1 LEGRVLKYAIIGAG
15 AIGSALARQFTL
27 AGLDVAVAT
36 SKGPTAVTPLRESLG
51 PHVIPTE
58 VRDALTANV
67 VALAVPFESVRGLVE
82 QVPDWNRRI
91 IVDATNAIDY
101 RDFSPADLG
110 GRESSDIV
118 AEWAQNARVVKAFGS
133 TWARVLARDPVTGD
147 GGHRVTFISGNDPTA
162 NAEVASLATQFGFE
176 PIDLGRNDAGGRLQS
191 FGGPLTG
198 HSFISQP
205 IPGDSPPDMDLAE
218 PGGSTGI
225 S

>member
-1 LEGRVLKYAIIGAG
+1 MKYAIIGAG
-15 AIGSALARQFTL
+15 AIGSALGRQFTR

-36 SKGPTAVTPLRESLG
+36 SRGAAGAASLRESLG
-51 PHVIPTE
+51 SHIIPAE
-58 VRDALTANV
+58 VQDAPTAEI
-67 VALAVPFESVRGLVE
+67 VALAVPFESVREIVE
-82 QVPDWNRRI
+82 QVSDWNRRI

-110 GRESSDIV
+110 GRESSDVV
-118 AEWAQNARVVKAFGS
+118 AEWAKNARVVKAFGS
-133 TWARVLARDPVTGD
+133 TWAKVLAREADTGT
-147 GGHRVTFISGNDPTA
+147 GGRRVTFISGNDPSA
-162 NAEVASLATQFGFE
+162 NAEVASLAAQFGFD

-205 IPGDSPPDMDLAE
+205 IAGDSPPEMDLVE
-218 PGGSTGI
+218 PGGPSAG